1 MTTKYESYEAEVA
14 DKLQKSRTVL
24 EQHQNL
30 SDMLL
35 KSIVPDTNGTA
46 GSFERGWAAA
56 LVLQAQYY
64 YTRYTDNLTNST
76 HFDETS
82 VCHISAIE
90 YYRKCGFSDT
100 VLLKLGLGKDFIVLD
115 DDDNE
120 VHVLQTNEGDS

>member
-1 MTTKYESYEAEVA
+1 MTTKYESYEAEVE
-14 DKLQKSRTVL
+14 DKLQKSKTVL
-24 EQHQNL
+24 DAHQRL
-30 SDMLL
+30 STLL
-35 KSIVPDTNGTA
+35 LNSLVSNTNSDIKA

-100 VLLKLGLGKDFIVLD
+100 VLLNGVCCGLSFQIF
-115 DDDNE
+115 
-120 VHVLQTNEGDS
+120 

>member
-1 MTTKYESYEAEVA
+1 MTTIYESYEAEVA

-30 SDMLL
+30 SNMLL
-35 KSIVPDTNGTA
+35 QSIVSTTTSDIKA

-64 YTRYTDNLTNST
+64 YTRYTDNLTSST
-76 HFDETS
+76 QFLTIFDETI
-82 VCHISAIE
+82 VHPISAIE

-100 VLLKLGLGKDFIVLD
+100 VLLKLGLDKDFI
-115 DDDNE
+115 
-120 VHVLQTNEGDS
+120 TEGADS